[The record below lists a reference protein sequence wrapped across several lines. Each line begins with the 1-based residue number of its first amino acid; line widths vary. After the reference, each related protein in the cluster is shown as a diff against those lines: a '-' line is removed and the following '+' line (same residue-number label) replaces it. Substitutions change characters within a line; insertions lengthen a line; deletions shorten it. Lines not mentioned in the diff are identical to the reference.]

1 MRKVFK
7 MYLKTK
13 GLVIRETRIKESDK
27 LLTILAPEH
36 GKITAKARGVMKDKS
51 KNSAAC
57 QMFCW
62 SDFTLYENRGF
73 LTVTEAQTSE
83 MFAELQL
90 SPAKFALGA
99 YFCDICELLSM
110 SDTVSDELL
119 RLTLNMLYA
128 LAKLDYPLEL
138 IRCAFEARALV
149 CGGYMPDI
157 EVCSGCGCEP
167 QTPII
172 SITEFSVRCAQCD
185 GDYGAEVPVS
195 FNAYKTLKYFL
206 SAPLKKLLS
215 VRLSDDDVKTLVYVT
230 EGWLE
235 SKVGGKNSRNYYK
248 GMLNYG

>member
-1 MRKVFK
+1 

-27 LLTILAPEH
+27 LLTILAPGH
-36 GKITAKARGVMKDKS
+36 GIITAKARGVLKDKS

-62 SDFTLYENRGF
+62 SDFTLYENRGY
-73 LTVTEAQTSE
+73 LTVTEAITCE
-83 MFAELQL
+83 MFSELQHN
-90 SPAKFALGA
+90 PAKFALAA
-99 YFCDICELLSM
+99 YFCEICELLSM
-110 SDTVSDELL
+110 TDTVSDELL

-128 LAKLDYPLEL
+128 LSKLDYPIEL

-157 EVCSGCGCEP
+157 EVCVGCGCEP
-167 QTPII
+167 ETPII
-172 SITEFSVRCAQCD
+172 SISEFSVRCVECA
-185 GDYGAEVPVS
+185 GDYGVEIPVS
-195 FNAYKTLKYFL
+195 FDAYRTLKYFL

-215 VRLSDDDVKTLVYVT
+215 VSLSETDVKTLVSVT
-230 EGWLE
+230 EAWLE
-235 SKVGGKNSRNYYK
+235 HKVGGRNSRNYYK